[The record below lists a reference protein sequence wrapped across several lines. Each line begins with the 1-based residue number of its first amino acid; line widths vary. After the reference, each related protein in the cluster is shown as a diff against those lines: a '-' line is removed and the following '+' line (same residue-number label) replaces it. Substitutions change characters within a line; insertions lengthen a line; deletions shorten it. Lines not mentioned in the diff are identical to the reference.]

1 MSGFLRRSYLKGQKI
16 SGLTTDE
23 AFLGAGRQSYT
34 GRYVSPETAMTIATV
49 FACVRV
55 IANNIAQLP
64 LKVYRRDSAGRK
76 EEAVNHPLWPLV
88 QGRPNPLM
96 GPFIWK
102 QTVFASALL
111 RGNAYVEIE
120 YAGSGWPAA
129 LWPLQASGM
138 SARLEKRQAVYEYSP
153 SPSDAGTFGR
163 IPDYRVHHMRSLA
176 NDGFEG
182 RSVVRE
188 AMHTLELALATEE
201 FGARFFGQGAAP
213 GVALLHPQTL
223 SPQARANIQE
233 SFDTRHEGVAKSHRT
248 AVLEEGMQV
257 ERIGIPPEE
266 AQFLGTRQFQTIEI
280 CRWFGVP
287 PHMVYDLER
296 ATFSNIEHQS
306 IAFVQD
312 SLMPWIVNHEE
323 QMGIDLLQREG
334 WESNL
339 FMDYDVDQRLRGD
352 TLSRFR
358 TYQSG
363 IMYGQLSPN
372 QARGKENQ
380 PPYEG
385 GDQYYLPANLTP
397 VNGSGA
403 DAPAMANKRD
413 IRQAEQE
420 RERRQ
425 AADDQALRDLW
436 AAAQSGLQA
445 RLENVVAYEVAAVRE
460 ALQDTE
466 LTVFLSWLR
475 RFYDGDVP
483 EAYRQAIGALLQTL
497 AARTG
502 RMVAL
507 SLEESWTEELQAEL
521 EAYADEVLAQSADGH
536 AASHRRQIEALVRDE
551 GAEAGEAAARAAV
564 EERLIGWS
572 ETEADRRARK
582 VAFSAGNAFALATMG
597 AVGIAAVAFAA
608 RGDSCK
614 FCRALDG
621 KVVAIGE
628 EFISAGE
635 SVTAANG
642 ETLTVKT
649 GRRHGPI
656 HEGCDCTVRAVRDN

>member
-1 MSGFLRRSYLKGQKI
+1 MSGFLRRSYLQGQKI

-64 LKVYRRDSAGRK
+64 LKIYRRDSAGRK
-76 EEAVNHPLWPLV
+76 EEAANHPLWPLV

-102 QTVFASALL
+102 QTVFASALM

-120 YAGSGWPAA
+120 FAGSGWPAA

-153 SPSDAGTFGR
+153 SPSDVGTFGR

-188 AMHTLELALATEE
+188 AMHTLELALAAEE
-201 FGARFFGQGAAP
+201 FGARFFGNGAVP
-213 GVALLHPQTL
+213 GTALLHPGEL
-223 SPQARANIQE
+223 SPQAKENIRE
-233 SFDTRHEGVAKSHRT
+233 SFDAKHMGMDKSHKT
-248 AVLEEGMQV
+248 AVLEEGMTI
-257 ERIGIPPEE
+257 EKIGIPPED

-352 TLSRFR
+352 TPSRYR

-372 QARGKENQ
+372 EARAKENQ
-380 PPYEG
+380 PPYAG
-385 GDQYYLPANLTP
+385 GDQYFRPGNLTP
-397 VNGSGA
+397 VDGSGA
-403 DAPAMANKRD
+403 DAPAMAGERD
-413 IRQAEQE
+413 VRQAE
-420 RERRQ
+420 RELRQ

-445 RLENVVAYEVAAVRE
+445 RLENVVALETAAIRE
-460 ALQDTE
+460 ALEDTE
-466 LTVFLSWLR
+466 LTIFVSWLQ
-475 RFYDGDVP
+475 RFYDDEAP
-483 EAYRQAIGALLQTL
+483 EAYREAIGSLLQTL

-502 RMVAL
+502 RIVVL

-521 EAYADEVLAQSADGH
+521 EAYADEVLTQSADGH
-536 AASHRRQIEALVRDE
+536 AASHRRQIEALIRDE

-572 ETEADRRARK
+572 ETEAERQARK
-582 VAFSAGNAFALATMG
+582 VAFSAGNAFALAGMG
-597 AVGIAAVAFAA
+597 AVGIAAVAWAA

-628 EFISAGE
+628 AFVGGDD
-635 SVTAANG
+635 SVTADDG
-642 ETLTVKT
+642 EALTVSNP
-649 GRRHGPI
+649 RRHGPL
-656 HEGCDCTVRAVRDN
+656 HEGCDCTVRAVRES